1 MTFRPRLG
9 RGRFVKLPA
18 GSPRRAACSLAA
30 GLAVSLAGAVA
41 RGAGGPSRVV
51 IVREQGADPV
61 VDRAEVRLA
70 AELRAAGFEV
80 EERAVE
86 GNEDARQLVE
96 EPGEDG
102 PFATVLLR
110 RAGGRAATDVWVA
123 DHITHKTV
131 VRRFGGQGSDGS
143 DRALALRIVE
153 LMRASLV
160 EPLVLPG
167 SDAADSTPPAG
178 PAAPAPSPAPAPGPQ
193 TTQASP
199 AAPPPDVVRW
209 TREAIREPSSSVAT
223 HSVGLTF
230 GFVGMY
236 AGPDVAPAFG
246 PALRVALHATPIWSV
261 GVFAGTGFGGNVSA
275 REGTAALRQ
284 DFGLVDLGVEIPS
297 QGPLHVLGSLSA
309 GAYHLFAS
317 GSANPGYTS
326 LQTDTWTVLAAA
338 GVGVRWHLTAAASL
352 VFDARELVALVR
364 PVIAFGYRT
373 PTGQPASDR
382 VAEAMGPG
390 TLAGL
395 SLAVDL

>member
-1 MTFRPRLG
+1 MG
-9 RGRFVKLPA
+9 AADV
-18 GSPRRAACSLAA
+18 RA
-30 GLAVSLAGAVA
+30 
-41 RGAGGPSRVV
+41 AGGPSRVV
-51 IVREQGADPV
+51 IVRERSADPV

-80 EERAVE
+80 EERVVE

-167 SDAADSTPPAG
+167 SDGADSTAPTSPAST
-178 PAAPAPSPAPAPGPQ
+178 PTPAPAPPQ
-193 TTQASP
+193 QQTSAS
-199 AAPPPDVVRW
+199 APPDVVRW
-209 TREAIREPSSSVAT
+209 TREAIREPSTSTAPPT
-223 HSVGLTF
+223 VGLNF
-230 GFVGMY
+230 GFVGVY

-246 PALRVALHATPIWSV
+246 PALRVAWHATPMWSV
-261 GVFAGTGFGGNVSA
+261 GVFAASTVFGGDISA
-275 REGTAALRQ
+275 RSEGTAALRQ
-284 DFGLVDLGVEIPS
+284 DIGLVDLGLELPS
-297 QGPLHVLGSLSA
+297 QGPLHVFGSVSA

-317 GSANPGYTS
+317 GNANPGYMS
-326 LQTDTWTVLAAA
+326 LQADTWTALAAV
-338 GVGVRWHLTAAASL
+338 GIGVRWHLTAAASV
-352 VFDARELVALVR
+352 VFDARELVAFPR
-364 PVIAFGYRT
+364 PVVAFGYRT
-373 PTGQPASDR
+373 PAGQTGSER
-382 VAEAMGPG
+382 VAETMAPG
-390 TLAGL
+390 TLAGV